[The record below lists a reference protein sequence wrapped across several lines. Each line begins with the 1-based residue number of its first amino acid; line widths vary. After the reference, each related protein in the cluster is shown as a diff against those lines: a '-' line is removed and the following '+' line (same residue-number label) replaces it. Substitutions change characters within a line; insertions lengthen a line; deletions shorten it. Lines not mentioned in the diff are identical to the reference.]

1 MLTLVTVI
9 YGTDPR
15 YRIELFGSVL
25 SALKLR
31 QDPATSIVVYTDRA
45 LDGFPLPVTQR
56 IISAAEWQDWT
67 RGSGLTHL
75 VKLHLIRETLE
86 ASGQPVIYF
95 DTDTLFLTPPEQLA
109 SRLSP
114 TSVLMHDAEGPISGH
129 AVWSR
134 IAAWLG
140 SGREVSGVLLSRQS
154 VMHNSGI
161 VGVLPEHREA
171 LQRSVSIADT
181 LYAIDT
187 VFSLDQFATGNSLG
201 QDARILTCPHDVLHY
216 WGWNRGFIRSA
227 IDRFWQNH
235 RTLDPVQL
243 AADFDPTTYPQLPL
257 IHWQDKLEAR
267 YLGVKWRMDDDSRF
281 ACIALKSALRHCS
294 KDIEVANQWFAV
306 HLEFLHKP
314 RSDSGAVE
322 RLRTGLVRHYLACW
336 PWLSPA
342 NAAALKVWLG
352 VSATGS
358 GGVSP

>member
-114 TSVLMHDAEGPISGH
+114 TTVLMHDAEGPISGH
-129 AVWSR
+129 AVWSL

-140 SGREVSGVLLSRQS
+140 SGREISGVPLSRHS

-243 AADFDPTTYPQLPL
+243 AADSDPTTYPQLPL